1 MSEYTKKNVLFCLH
15 YSSMN
20 NGAVRSLVDV
30 VEYLIINNEI
40 NAYIVYLDKKGDAIN
55 YLEELGAKAIHLPF
69 YRNDF
74 KIDDS
79 KKNRILGCTKYIIK
93 RILAPVFFYKAYM
106 FARKEKIDVVYSN
119 TVVIDYGIK
128 LSKVLKVP
136 HIWHVR
142 EFGKED
148 HNLSFFFGEKK
159 LYQLMNKSN
168 TVVYISNSIYKKY
181 SKEIQVP
188 KQYVVYNDISDKF
201 INRKKEFNLSKI
213 CPLNVLV
220 IGTIQEGKRQLD
232 VIKAV
237 EQLNKEQIKVILHIA
252 GAKLGN
258 YYQSL
263 LNYINSND
271 LNDSVVFDGFIQ
283 DVNKLRNSMDVG
295 VVSSKMEA
303 FGRVTIEGMLSELA
317 MIGANTAGTAELIN
331 SGENGLLYE
340 FDDID
345 CLTNCLN
352 RLYEDRNYMVTIAQ
366 NGFNDALQ
374 KYTNHNAAKKI
385 GDIILNI
392 K

>member
-1 MSEYTKKNVLFCLH
+1 
-15 YSSMN
+15 MN

-30 VEYLIINNEI
+30 VEYLITNNEI
-40 NAYIVYLDKKGDAIN
+40 NAYIVYPDQKGDAVN
-55 YLEELGAKAIHLPF
+55 YLEGLGAKAVHFPF

-79 KKNRILGCTKYIIK
+79 IKNHFWGWTKYIIK
-93 RILAPVFFYKAYM
+93 CAMAPVIFYKAYR
-106 FARKEKIDVVYSN
+106 FARKEKINVVYSN

-128 LSKVLKVP
+128 LCKILGVP

-148 HNLSFFFGEKK
+148 HNLGFFFGEKK

-168 TVVYISNSIYKKY
+168 AVIYISNSICNKY
-181 SKEIQVP
+181 SKEIQAP
-188 KQYVVYNDISDKF
+188 KQYVVYNDISDEF
-201 INRKKEFNLSKI
+201 INRKKEFNLSKMY
-213 CPLNVLV
+213 PLNVLV
-220 IGTIQEGKRQLD
+220 IGTIQEGKRQFD

-237 EQLNKEQIKVILHIA
+237 EQLNKEKIKVILHIA
-252 GAKLGN
+252 GAKSGN

-263 LNYINSND
+263 LNYVNSNN
-271 LNDSVVFDGFIQ
+271 LNNCVVFDGFIK
-283 DVNKLRNSMDVG
+283 DVNKLRSSMDIG

-331 SGENGLLYE
+331 NGENGLLYE
-340 FDDID
+340 LDDID
-345 CLTNCLN
+345 SLIECLN
-352 RLYEDRNYMVTIAQ
+352 RLYKDRNYMVAIAQ

-385 GDIILNI
+385 GDIILTI